1 MGANHK
7 SYIRLFF
14 WVTLLLFQACSKSV
28 TSSRESVQVGASSAK
43 NKKLS
48 PQVDNQIKQLLS
60 EMTLEEKVGQLTLFT
75 SDMDTT
81 GPVSDS
87 QNNEKLKKLIVEG
100 KVGSVFNAYTPS
112 FTRELQTLAMEQGPR
127 KIPLIFGYDVIHGHR
142 TIFPIPLGESAS
154 WDLELIYKSARLA
167 TQEATAD
174 GIHWSF
180 APMVDIARDPRWGR
194 ISEGA
199 GEDTWLG
206 SKIAAAR
213 VQGIQG
219 KSLLDTDS
227 NIACVKHYAAYGAPA
242 GGRDYNI
249 VNLSPLELAERYLPP
264 YKAAIDAGSGSIM
277 TAFNDINGVP
287 STSNNWLLKDLL
299 KDKWK
304 FNGFVVTDYT
314 SINELVPHGVAKD
327 LKEAT
332 YLSFKAGVEI
342 DMQGGLF
349 LQYLPE
355 LVNEGRISISE
366 IDAAVRRVLES
377 KFSLGLF
384 DNPYKNCDDNR
395 SKEVIL
401 SEEHIKHARDVARKS
416 IVLLKNQSQ
425 TLPLL
430 TNKKTTVALLGP
442 MVKNKRDQIG
452 NWSAAGDWSKVTTLK
467 EGLEQLIAQKQAPV
481 SLLYAKGANLLDDS
495 KLRDFLNF
503 HGGNIEVDTGNIKK
517 AFERAKLIS
526 QKYKSANA
534 DALDP
539 KVVEDFESLP
549 KIIKKIHATLKA
561 TLDNQV
567 DGLDHAKLKALEI
580 KLKDLLAAK
589 ATEVASSLSEIE
601 SEYLSFEGSLQ
612 DPKVLLKEALA
623 VAGKADFSIL
633 ALGESQGMSG
643 EAASRSVIRIP
654 ENQKKL
660 LRAVSK
666 LYAKHNKRN
675 PQNPKR
681 LILLVYSGRPLALE
695 EEDSLA
701 DSILE
706 VWFLGTQAGPAIA
719 DVLFGD
725 YNPSAKLTASFPYN
739 EGQIGFHN
747 YDQKNTGRPATPYGP
762 VTGPWVGDEGQ
773 VAFDKYYSQALDV
786 RNDALYP
793 FGWGLSYT
801 KFEYSNLKLSTKK
814 LKPSDKLQVSF
825 TVKNTGSLA
834 GEEVAQLYLRDV
846 VGSITRPLKELR
858 NFKKVY
864 LEAAESAVITFE
876 LSIEDLKFYNGDL
889 KRIAEAGEFRV
900 MIGGNSRDL
909 NLQDSF
915 ELSSP

>member
-1 MGANHK
+1 VIGANHK
-7 SYIRLFF
+7 SFF
-14 WVTLLLFQACSKSV
+14 RAIFLASLVFFQACSKSV
-28 TSSRESVQVGASSAK
+28 TSSPDSVQLSASKPAE
-43 NKKLS
+43 KKLS
-48 PQVDNQIKQLLS
+48 PQVENQIKQLLA

-100 KVGSVFNAYTPS
+100 KVGSVFNAYTPA

-154 WDLELIYKSARLA
+154 WDLDLIYKSARLA

-227 NIACVKHYAAYGAPA
+227 NIACVKHYAAYGAAA
-242 GGRDYNI
+242 GGRDYNV
-249 VNLSPLELAERYLPP
+249 VNLSSLELVERYLPP

-277 TAFNDINGVP
+277 TSFNDINGVP
-287 STSNNWLLKDLL
+287 STSNKWLLKDLL
-299 KDKWK
+299 KDQWK
-304 FNGFVVTDYT
+304 FKGFVATDYT

-332 YLSFKAGVEI
+332 FLAFKAGVEI

-384 DNPYKNCDDNR
+384 DNPYKNCDDAR

-401 SEEHIKHARDVARKS
+401 SEEHLKHARDVARKS
-416 IVLLKNQSQ
+416 IVLLKNQNQ
-425 TLPLL
+425 ALPVL
-430 TNKKTTVALLGP
+430 TNKKSTVALIGP
-442 MVKNKRDQIG
+442 LVNNKRDQIG

-467 EGLEQLIAQKQAPV
+467 EGVEQLIAQKRAPIT
-481 SLLYAKGANLLDDS
+481 LLYSKGANLLDDS

-517 AFERAKLIS
+517 AFGRAKLIS
-526 QKYKSANA
+526 QKYKAANA
-534 DALDP
+534 EALDP
-539 KVVEDFESLP
+539 KLVEDYKSLP
-549 KIIKKIHATLKA
+549 KIAKKLHATLKA

-567 DGLDHAKLKALEI
+567 DGLDRAKLQALESKLKALVDAKSE
-580 KLKDLLAAK
+580 DVAA
-589 ATEVASSLSEIE
+589 ALVDIE
-601 SEYLSFEGSLQ
+601 TEYLSFEAGLQ
-612 DPKVLLKEALA
+612 KPKDLLKDALA
-623 VAGKADFSIL
+623 VAAKADVSVL

-675 PQNPKR
+675 PESPKR
-681 LILLVYSGRPLALE
+681 LVLLVYSGRPLVLE

-706 VWFLGTQAGPAIA
+706 VWFLGTQAGTAIA

-747 YDQKNTGRPATPYGP
+747 YDQKNTGRPATPFGP

-773 VAFDKYYSQALDV
+773 IAFDKYYSQNLDV

-801 KFEYSNLKLSTKK
+801 TFEYSDLKLSTKT
-814 LKPSDKLQVSF
+814 LKPESKLQVTF
-825 TVKNTGSLA
+825 TVKNTGAVA
-834 GEEVAQLYLRDV
+834 GEEVAQLYLRDM
-846 VGSITRPLKELR
+846 VGTITRPLKELR
-858 NFKKVY
+858 GFKKVF
-864 LEAAESAVITFE
+864 LEPGKSTTISFDLDVK
-876 LSIEDLKFYNGDL
+876 DLKFYNEDL
-889 KRIAEAGEFRV
+889 KHVAEAGDFTV

-909 NLQDSF
+909 KLQDSF
-915 ELSSP
+915 VLE